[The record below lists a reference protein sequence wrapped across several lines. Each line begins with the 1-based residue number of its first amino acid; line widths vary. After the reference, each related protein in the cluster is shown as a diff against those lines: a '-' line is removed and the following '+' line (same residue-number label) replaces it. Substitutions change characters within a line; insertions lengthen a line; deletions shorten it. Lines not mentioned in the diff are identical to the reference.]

1 MADTCAA
8 NSSLDQAAYDLAIY
22 YSLRPELYFDPVATV
37 RATNQSFNGSSVI
50 FTIESD
56 LSAATTALAESTDV
70 TPVAMSD
77 SQVPVTLVEQGNA
90 VITTAL
96 LRGTTFIPFDPIVAN
111 VVGYNAGLSIDTI
124 ARNVL
129 DAGSNVY
136 YQDATGGITTAGRSS
151 IIPTDI
157 LAAAHVRLAVAQLRR
172 ASVRPIN
179 GYYIAYVH
187 PDVSYDLRGATG
199 TNTWTDPHAYSS
211 PEGIFQGELGA
222 FNGVRFVETPR
233 APIFA
238 DAGSSTTNTDV
249 YATLFLGQEALA
261 KAYSSSDGNGPMP
274 SLVAGPITDTL
285 RRLQPFGWYWL
296 GGYSRF
302 REAAIRRFEGAS
314 SIGLNTGAG
323 TN

>member
-1 MADTCAA
+1 MADTGAA
-8 NSSLDQAAYDLAIY
+8 NSSLDQAAYDLAAY

-37 RATNQSFNGSSVI
+37 RSTNQSFNGSSVI
-50 FTIESD
+50 FTVESD
-56 LSAATTALAESTDV
+56 LSAATTALSESVDV
-70 TPVAMSD
+70 TPVAMAD
-77 SQVPVTLVEQGNA
+77 TQVTITLVEQGNA

-111 VVGYNAGLSIDTI
+111 VVGYNAGLSLDTI

-129 DAGSNVY
+129 DAGTNVS
-136 YQDATGGITTAGRSS
+136 YQDATGGVTTAGRTT
-151 IIPTDI
+151 IVPGDI
-157 LAAAHVRLAVAQLRR
+157 LVANHVRLAKTQLRR

-179 GYYIAYVH
+179 GYYIAYIH
-187 PDVSYDLRGATG
+187 PDVSYDLMGQTG

-222 FNGVRFVETPR
+222 FQGVRFVETPR
-233 APIFA
+233 SPIFA

-249 YATLFLGQEALA
+249 YATMFLGQEALA
-261 KAYSSSDGNGPMP
+261 KAYSHSDGNGPMP
-274 SLVAGPITDTL
+274 ELVAGPITDTL

-296 GGYSRF
+296 GGYGIF
-302 REAAIRRFEGAS
+302 RQAAVRRFEGAS
-314 SIGLNTGAG
+314 SIGLNLASG

>member
-1 MADTCAA
+1 MADTGIA

-22 YSLRPELYFDPVATV
+22 YALRPELYFDPVATV
-37 RATNQSFNGSSVI
+37 RSTNQSFNGSSVI
-50 FTIESD
+50 FTQQAD
-56 LSAATTALAESTDV
+56 LAAATTALSESTDV

-77 SQVPVTLVEQGNA
+77 TQVTVTLVEQGNA
-90 VITTAL
+90 IISTGL

-111 VVGYNAGLSIDTI
+111 VVGYNAGLSLDTI
-124 ARNVL
+124 ARNIL
-129 DAGSNVY
+129 DAGTNVS
-136 YQDATGGITTAGRSS
+136 YQDASGGVTTAGRST
-151 IIPTDI
+151 IVPGDI
-157 LAAAHVRLAVAQLRR
+157 LAATHIRLAVAQLRR

-179 GYYIAYVH
+179 GYYLAYIH

-211 PEGIFQGELGA
+211 PDGIFQGELGA
-222 FNGVRFVETPR
+222 FGGVRFVETPR

-249 YATLFLGQEALA
+249 YATLFIGQEALA
-261 KAYSSSDGNGPMP
+261 KGYSSSDGNGPMP
-274 SLVAGPITDTL
+274 ALVAGPITDTL

-296 GGYSRF
+296 GGYAIF
-302 REAAIRRFEGAS
+302 RQAAVRRFEGSS
-314 SIGLNTGAG
+314 SIGLNLAAG